1 MRQKTNG
8 KFKNIAKNGPN
19 NDFLE
24 PKMVLD
30 FVFDGFYVS
39 LWFVSYKTQKCG
51 IFWEILGKN
60 GPIFAKNGSRNFK
73 MRKLGFHV
81 C

>member
-1 MRQKTNG
+1 M
-8 KFKNIAKNGPN
+8 AKNGPN
-19 NDFLE
+19 SDFLK

-30 FVFDGFYVS
+30 FVFDGFCVS
-39 LWFVSYKTQKCG
+39 LWFESYKTQKCG
-51 IFWEILGKN
+51 IFSRFWEILSKN
-60 GPIFAKNGSRNFK
+60 GPIFSKNGSRNFK